1 MLDLLI
7 LAKVKMKHVEEI
19 DLKDYRT
26 EAKLLKLKEGAY
38 AAAKKY
44 RNNTNQWEQYNKIF
58 PDQQFPEQ
66 IEMNRLLK
74 ELRYAFY
81 EIFPRVKK
89 KGSGKGEGSQEA
101 SGTDSNPSQ

>member
-19 DLKDYRT
+19 DLCDYRT
-26 EAKLLKLKEGAY
+26 EAKLLRLKEGAY

-44 RNNTNQWEQYNKIF
+44 RNHTNQWEQYAKIF

-74 ELRYAFY
+74 ELKYAFY
-81 EIFPRVKK
+81 EIFPRTKPRTS
-89 KGSGKGEGSQEA
+89 KGNAEGSD
-101 SGTDSNPSQ
+101 TNSN